1 MHYSTCMNSLDPLPP
16 AVARCPPALS
26 PTHTHTHNTHPR
38 THTTLKTPSP
48 PPSTPTAA
56 EAEEGKEREANEA
69 KAKALEAKAKAEK
82 AAQRSAA
89 PTVAQILADNAKA
102 VDSIVDGHGATVHGI
117 KTGHAVKSERV
128 AAEHTAN
135 AMDCSKFLNAAKG
148 RQASKV
154 AAARDDCMRKKK
166 AQVNAAVAKMDAEDS
181 GFKPIKDLVFQGE
194 KSTLSFSGHR

>member
-1 MHYSTCMNSLDPLPP
+1 MAP
-16 AVARCPPALS
+16 CPPALS
-26 PTHTHTHNTHPR
+26 PTHILTHISPSKNTFSP
-38 THTTLKTPSP
+38 PSP
-48 PPSTPTAA
+48 LTAA
-56 EAEEGKEREANEA
+56 YAEEEKEREANEA
-69 KAKALEAKAKAEK
+69 KAKALEAKTKAEK
-82 AAQRSAA
+82 AVRRSA
-89 PTVAQILADNAKA
+89 PTVAQILEDNAKA

-148 RQASKV
+148 RQANKV